1 MTSGIYNAD
10 VIIIGGGIHGCSTAL
25 HLAKRGLKPIL
36 LEKDYVGRHA
46 SGVNAGGVRRLGR
59 ALPEVPLAEAALK
72 CWQHIADLV
81 DEDCGFESL
90 GQIKIAETEAELDA
104 LKARR
109 KLVQAIGFEHETIIN
124 QKQLR
129 ELIPAIAPHCIGGM
143 FVDGDGHADPYQ
155 TVMAFKRKALFY
167 GAQTIE
173 NLPVHHAE
181 KRNSSWRVKTSAGEF
196 EAPVLVNTAGAWGG
210 AIAKLLGDYAPLEAQ
225 ALMLMTTSRMPQ
237 FVKPV
242 VGSQGR
248 ALSFKQFRNGT
259 VLIGGAYQ
267 GRAEPDKNKTHLNY
281 RGLSSNAQAAT
292 TLLPIMQNAQIVRC
306 WAGIEGV
313 MPDALPVIGH
323 GTEEGIFH
331 AFGFSA
337 HGFALGP
344 IVGRIIADLII
355 DKSTKLPIDAFNIQ
369 RFRNTSIVNHGN

>member
-1 MTSGIYNAD
+1 MASGTNNAD

-25 HLAKRGLKPIL
+25 HLAKRGLKPLI

-72 CWQHIADLV
+72 CWQHISDLV
-81 DEDCGFESL
+81 DDDCAFESL
-90 GQIKIAETEAELDA
+90 GQIKVAETDEELDA
-104 LKARR
+104 LKIRR
-109 KLVQAIGFEHETIIN
+109 KSVQAAGFEHETIIN

-129 ELIPAIAPHCIGGM
+129 ELLPAIAPHCIGGM
-143 FVDGDGHADPYQ
+143 FVDGDGHANPYQ
-155 TVMAFKRKALFY
+155 TVVAFKRKALFY
-167 GAQTIE
+167 GAQIIE
-173 NLPVHHAE
+173 NVPVHHAE
-181 KRNSSWRVKTSAGEF
+181 KHNSSWRVTTSSGEF

-210 AIAKLLGDYAPLEAQ
+210 TIAKLLGDHAPLEVQ
-225 ALMLMTTSRMPQ
+225 ALMLMITSRMPH

-248 ALSFKQFRNGT
+248 ALSFKQFQNGT

-267 GRAEPDKNKTHLNY
+267 GRAEPDKNKTHLKF
-281 RGLSSNAQAAT
+281 RGLSTNAQAAAA
-292 TLLPIMQNAQIVRC
+292 LLPIMQHAQIVRC
-306 WAGIEGV
+306 WAGLEGV
-313 MPDALPVIGH
+313 MPDAIPVIGQ

-337 HGFALGP
+337 HGFALAP
-344 IVGRIIADLII
+344 IIGQIITNLII
-355 DKSTKLPIDAFNIQ
+355 DSSTKFPIDPFNIQ
-369 RFRNTSIVNHGN
+369 RFRNR

>member
-1 MTSGIYNAD
+1 MTFGIYNAD

-25 HLAKRGLKPIL
+25 YLAKRGLKPIL

-59 ALPEVPLAEAALK
+59 ALPEIPLAEAALK
-72 CWQHIADLV
+72 CWQHITDLV
-81 DEDCGFESL
+81 GEDCGFESL
-90 GQIKIAETEAELDA
+90 GQIKVAETDAELDA

-109 KLVQAIGFEHETIIN
+109 KLVQTIGFEHETIIN

-143 FVDGDGHADPYQ
+143 FVDGDGHANPYQ
-155 TVMAFKRKALFY
+155 TVIAFKRKALSY
-167 GAQTIE
+167 GVQIIE
-173 NLPVHHAE
+173 NLPVHSAE
-181 KRNSSWRVKTSAGEF
+181 KHTSSWHVKTSAGEF
-196 EAPVLVNTAGAWGG
+196 EAPVLVNAAGAWGG
-210 AIAKLLGDYAPLEAQ
+210 AIAKLLGDHAPLEAQ
-225 ALMLMTTSRMPQ
+225 ALMLMITSRMPQ

-248 ALSFKQFRNGT
+248 ALSFKQFQNGT

-267 GRAEPDKNKTHLNY
+267 GRAEPDKNKTHLNF
-281 RGLSSNAQAAT
+281 RGLSSNAQAAA
-292 TLLPIMQNAQIVRC
+292 TLLPIMQHAQIVRC

-313 MPDALPVIGH
+313 MPDAIPVIGQ

-337 HGFALGP
+337 HGFALAP
-344 IVGRIIADLII
+344 IVGRIITDLII
-355 DKSTKLPIDAFNIQ
+355 DGATKLPIDPFNIQ
-369 RFRNTSIVNHGN
+369 RFRNR